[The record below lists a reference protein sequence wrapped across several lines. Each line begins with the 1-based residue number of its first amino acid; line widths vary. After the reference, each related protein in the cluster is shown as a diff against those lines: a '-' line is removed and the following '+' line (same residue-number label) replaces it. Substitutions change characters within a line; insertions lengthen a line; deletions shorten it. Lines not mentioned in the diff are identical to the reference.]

1 MVVFYVTNMIS
12 HVWSAAI
19 GNLFDTIFRK
29 VMITKESY
37 ETILNLLKVFLDQFR
52 FWGISAGSR
61 NTQSHVRN
69 FLARGDPVP
78 RVLGLHILATR
89 KIILTRGN
97 QSLKIIVSES
107 STVPW
112 ISDD

>member
-37 ETILNLLKVFLDQFR
+37 EIILNLLKVFLDQFR
-52 FWGISAGSR
+52 FQGFQQGPEILNHMSETFW
-61 NTQSHVRN
+61 HVEIQC
-69 FLARGDPVP
+69 
-78 RVLGLHILATR
+78 RVC
-89 KIILTRGN
+89 
-97 QSLKIIVSES
+97 SVSIFERRVKS
-107 STVPW
+107 F
-112 ISDD
+112 

>member
-78 RVLGLHILATR
+78 RVLGLHI

-97 QSLKIIVSES
+97 QSLRMIVSES